1 MILNILI
8 VLGVLFAIGVVANA
22 IAEVIAA
29 FWSAFTDQEN

>member
-8 VLGVLFAIGVVANA
+8 VLGALFAIGLIASVA
-22 IAEVIAA
+22 AEVIAA